1 MKLYVHEKFRKYGH
15 DNELA
20 PETVKI
26 EIMINLKYIC
36 TRNETGA
43 VMYHPLRLRATH
55 FLVSSLTVMAAA
67 GIIFP
72 FRDYVG
78 YRAVALIL
86 LFIVSLLAMRYS
98 LYPVLLA
105 AFLSALIWDFFF
117 IPPSFT
123 LHVNDPEDALMLG
136 MYFII
141 AVLNG
146 VLTARIRRLEK
157 LAMEKNSR
165 IKTLKL
171 YDSLFNSI
179 SHELRTPISTILGA
193 SDNLLMAG
201 SELGEQN
208 KALLCREINGAA
220 ERLNKLTND
229 LLNLSRLESGM
240 LKPKFDWCDVRELI
254 HTVVNSPELAE
265 TSRVSVDIQG
275 GMPLVRLDFV
285 LMEQALRNLV
295 LNAVKHTGE
304 GDTITVSADYQNGNL
319 QLSVLDSG
327 DGFPAGELENLFEK
341 FHRLS
346 NSRTG
351 GVGLGL
357 SIAKGFVEA
366 NGGTISANN
375 NPGGGAQIKIVIP
388 AASANQSMPEHE

>member
-1 MKLYVHEKFRKYGH
+1 
-15 DNELA
+15 
-20 PETVKI
+20 
-26 EIMINLKYIC
+26 
-36 TRNETGA
+36 
-43 VMYHPLRLRATH
+43 MYHPLRLKAAH
-55 FLVSSLTVMAAA
+55 FIVSSLTVIVVA

-78 YRAVALIL
+78 YRAVALL
-86 LFIVSLLAMRYS
+86 LMFVVSVLAMRYS

-123 LHVNDPEDALMLG
+123 LHVNDPGDALMLG

-157 LAMEKNSR
+157 LAMEKKSR
-165 IKTLKL
+165 IKTLQL
-171 YDSLFNSI
+171 YDSLFDSI

-201 SELGEQN
+201 SELDEQD
-208 KALLCREINGAA
+208 KTLLCKEINGAA

-229 LLNLSRLESGM
+229 LLSLSRLESGM
-240 LKPKFDWCDVRELI
+240 LRPQLDWCDVRELI
-254 HTVVNSPELAE
+254 HTVINAQELADLP
-265 TSRVSVDIQG
+265 RISVEIPG
-275 GMPLVRLDFV
+275 KIPLVRLDFV
-285 LMEQALRNLV
+285 LMEQVLRNLV

-304 GDTITVSADYQNGNL
+304 SDHITVSADYQAGNL
-319 QLSVLDSG
+319 ELLVRDTG
-327 DGFPAGELENLFEK
+327 EGFPSGELDNLFEK

-366 NGGTISANN
+366 HGGTISAYNN
-375 NPGGGAQIKIVIP
+375 SGGGAQIKIVIP
-388 AASANQSMPEHE
+388 AASANQLMPEHE